1 MQRIK
6 MPGIAVDFLTSSISR
21 QKWVLG
27 RLPDLQIP
35 KHGHTTQS
43 EVITIFGG
51 MGISRER

>member
-1 MQRIK
+1 MERIE

-35 KHGHTTQS
+35 RQS

>member
-1 MQRIK
+1 MERIK